1 MKILHCMYSVP
12 AKYTLNIT
20 MHYNDI
26 LIVLEFTN
34 NINFKVKFRVERRR
48 GG

>member
-1 MKILHCMYSVP
+1 MKILHYMYSVP

-34 NINFKVKFRVERRR
+34 NIYCKVKVKFRAER
-48 GG
+48 G